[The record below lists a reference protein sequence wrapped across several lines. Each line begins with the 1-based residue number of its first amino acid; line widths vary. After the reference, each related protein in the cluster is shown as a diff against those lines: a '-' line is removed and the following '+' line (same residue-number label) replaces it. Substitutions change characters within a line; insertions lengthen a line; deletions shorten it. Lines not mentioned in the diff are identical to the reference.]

1 MKNQQQIERIIYDFE
16 RGNKLGEKSTRR
28 LLGVLLTMAQELDD
42 INRERTS
49 GCDILPHC
57 LSK

>member
-42 INRERTS
+42 INRERG